1 LPDATYVPS
10 QLPWLRLQGL
20 HSPLTARLELVALA
34 LDSVQ
39 PPVAF
44 QRHLRRKA
52 IKDCTLSAASDSND
66 AFDFAAA
73 MLAFSGAVDT
83 IRRALY
89 NDVVLEHART
99 TSFVASSNAVA

>member
-44 QRHLRRKA
+44 QRKRRKA